1 MRDGS
6 GRPNAPFPATPPQIV
21 GDRRQAYVRPMA
33 APAIHRIS
41 CSRAHGRDG
50 CSQCKVR
57 LLSVCAALDPTE
69 LSELEALAQ
78 PMTYA
83 ARATIFTVE
92 EPADYLFNV
101 TSGALRFYNILPDG
115 RRQIVGFALPG
126 DFVGLGLAEVHG
138 FSADT
143 IGETELCRFSRRAFT
158 ELVERKPHLLRR
170 MLELATYELNIA
182 QDHMMLLG
190 RQTAEERVVSF
201 LLRMSD
207 RWARIL
213 GPSATVPL
221 PMGRQDIADFLGLTI
236 ETVSRTLTALERDGM
251 ILIVPDGVRL
261 LKPQSLGR
269 VAAA

>member
-1 MRDGS
+1 
-6 GRPNAPFPATPPQIV
+6 
-21 GDRRQAYVRPMA
+21 MA

-57 LLSVCAALDPTE
+57 LLSVCAALDRDE
-69 LSELEALAQ
+69 LGEIESLAQ

-83 ARATIFTVE
+83 ARATLFMQE

-101 TSGALRFYNILPDG
+101 TSGAVRLYNLLPDG

-126 DFVGLGLAEVHG
+126 DFIGLGLAEFHG
-138 FSADT
+138 FSADA
-143 IGETELCRFSRRAFT
+143 IGETELCRFSRAAFV
-158 ELVERKPHLLRR
+158 ELVGRKPHLLRR
-170 MLELATYELNIA
+170 LHELATHELSIA

-201 LLRMSD
+201 LLRLSD
-207 RWARIL
+207 RWSRIL

-236 ETVSRTLTALERDGM
+236 ETVSRTLTALERDAM

-261 LKPQSLGR
+261 LKPQSLER
-269 VAAA
+269 VSAA

>member
-1 MRDGS
+1 MRDGPC
-6 GRPNAPFPATPPQIV
+6 GPNAPFPATPPQIV

-41 CSRAHGRDG
+41 CSRAHGRDR

-69 LSELEALAQ
+69 LGELEALAQ

-101 TSGALRFYNILPDG
+101 TSGALRLYNLRPDG
-115 RRQIVGFALPG
+115 RRQIIGFALPG

-170 MLELATYELNIA
+170 MLELATHELNIA

-236 ETVSRTLTALERDGM
+236 ETVSRTLTGLERDGM

-261 LKPQSLGR
+261 LKPQSLER

>member
-1 MRDGS
+1 MLV
-6 GRPNAPFPATPPQIV
+6 PAMT
-21 GDRRQAYVRPMA
+21 

-57 LLSVCAALDPTE
+57 LLSICAALEPAE
-69 LSELEALAQ
+69 LAAIEALAQ

-83 ARATIFTVE
+83 AKATLFLEE

-101 TSGALRFYNILPDG
+101 TSGAVRLYNLLPDG

-126 DFVGLGLAEVHG
+126 DFIGLGLAEFHG
-138 FSADT
+138 FSAET
-143 IGETELCRFSRRAFT
+143 IGETGLCRFSRRAFT
-158 ELVERKPHLLRR
+158 EFVERTPHLLRQ
-170 MLELATYELNIA
+170 LHEFATHELSIA
-182 QDHMMLLG
+182 RDHMMLLG

-201 LLRMSD
+201 LLQMSE
-207 RWARIL
+207 RWSRIL
-213 GPSATVPL
+213 GPSVTVPL

-236 ETVSRTLTALERDGM
+236 ETVSRTLTGLERDGM

-261 LKPQSLGR
+261 LNPQSLER
-269 VAAA
+269 VHAA